1 MKTQGLKTN
10 AKISRKRQILSSLA
24 VVLALV
30 LSYALNVYTGSFQEA
45 NGKLISLLFYS
56 IIGYVGFY
64 AIYYV
69 AYLITLLFYNKK
81 RKKIANSI
89 VSCDDNIAEI
99 FSDSKH
105 QFKYDLKQSFN
116 GNLNGYLDGVLKVV
130 KEIADGYKVGDSEYY
145 YVNFTIYDAIK
156 IVSDTIDGI
165 DVKISPVFKFLRAE
179 DKPLKVVEKLLVN
192 ALESEKTTPIPV
204 EKQKSGIL
212 KAVVDTAKKAGVLLI
227 KNPLESALNDLKVF
241 VSYEAF
247 KVYGKDGKKYLSTQK
262 EDRQ

>member
-10 AKISRKRQILSSLA
+10 EKISKKKQILSNLA
-24 VVLALV
+24 VLLALI

-45 NGKLISLLFYS
+45 NGKLLSLLFYS
-56 IIGYVGFY
+56 LIGFLGFFVL
-64 AIYYV
+64 YYT
-69 AYLITLLFYNKK
+69 AYFITLLIYNKK
-81 RKKIANSI
+81 RKKIAKTI

-99 FSDSKH
+99 FSDGKH
-105 QFKYDLKQSFN
+105 HFKYDLKQGFN
-116 GNLNGYLDGVLKVV
+116 ANLNGYLDGVLKVV
-130 KEIADGYKVGDSEYY
+130 KEIADGYKVGNSEYY
-145 YVNFTIYDAIK
+145 YVNFTVYDAIK
-156 IVSDTIDGI
+156 IVSDAVDGI
-165 DVKISPVFKFLRAE
+165 DVKISPVFRFLRAE

-192 ALESEKTTPIPV
+192 ALESEKSTPALD

-247 KVYGKDGKKYLSTQK
+247 KVYGKDGKKYLSSQK
-262 EDRQ
+262 EDS